1 MKVQQLALKGAAGAG
16 DTLAP
21 LAAIKPQL
29 VTVFGAVSFFTD
41 KAFQDSLRA
50 ALPDATLIG
59 CSTAGEIGN
68 GGVADGSCVLTAV
81 NFSGTGIKAASTVLG
96 GMDDS
101 RAAGERIGSQLA
113 APDLR
118 ALMVF
123 GPGVRINGSALVD
136 GIASKA
142 GTATITG
149 GLAGDGGAFA
159 QTWTLGPAGVGDNA
173 VVAVGLYGDAL
184 DFAHGSFGGWE
195 AFGPARKVTRCVGN
209 VLYELDGEPALG
221 VYKRYLGDHAKG
233 LPASGLL
240 FPFAMLGEDHD
251 AIGLIRTI
259 LGVDE
264 TSGSL
269 TLAGAIDDGGYLKL
283 MHASTDRLVNG
294 AESAAKAAQENA
306 QRRRRQP
313 GDPGQ
318 LRRPQAGDGRP
329 GGRGSRSRGR
339 SLRQQGDPGRFLFLW
354 RDQPLHAGQRLPPAQ
369 PDDDHHLDG
378 RKVGGR
384 TLARSVTRFPCIAA
398 CNARSSAPWACPTRA
413 GCRRCS
419 TRRGTPRPAGTRSCG
434 RSAV

>member
-1 MKVQQLALKGAAGAG
+1 MKVQQVVLKHPTDAG
-16 DTLAP
+16 DALAQ
-21 LAAIKPQL
+21 LAGIKPKL
-29 VTVFGAVSFFTD
+29 VTVFGAVPFFTD
-41 KAFQDSLRA
+41 KTFLPALHA
-50 ALPDATLIG
+50 ALPDSTLIG

-81 NFSGTGIKAASTVLG
+81 NFSATGIRAASTALA
-96 GMDDS
+96 GMTDS
-101 RAAGERIGSQLA
+101 QAAGERIGSQLA

-123 GPGVRINGSALVD
+123 GPGVQINGSALVD
-136 GIASKA
+136 GIASKVGA
-142 GTATITG
+142 ATITG

-184 DFAHGSFGGWE
+184 DFGHGSFGGWE
-195 AFGPARKVTRCVGN
+195 PFGPARKVTRCDGN

-264 TSGSL
+264 ASGSL

-294 AESAAKAAQENA
+294 AEAAARAAEKMHSAVGDSLAILVSCVGRKLVMGDRVDEEVEAVAEVFGSKATLTGFYSYGEIS
-306 QRRRRQP
+306 P
-313 GDPGQ
+313 FT
-318 LRRPQAGDGRP
+318 P
-329 GGRGSRSRGR
+329 GGACH
-339 SLRQQGDPGRFLFLW
+339 
-354 RDQPLHAGQRLPPAQ
+354 LHNQTMTITWMGE
-369 PDDDHHLDG
+369 
-378 RKVGGR
+378 K
-384 TLARSVTRFPCIAA
+384 
-398 CNARSSAPWACPTRA
+398 
-413 GCRRCS
+413 
-419 TRRGTPRPAGTRSCG
+419 
-434 RSAV
+434 